1 MLQGKSW
8 TPARARTSTHAAL
21 SAFTEQHDEQHDQG
35 HDEQFTI
42 KDTIKNTINN
52 TINNTTDRE
61 GCREEWGGE
70 CKPKTKNK
78 KVGSGKWLTEIKS

>member
-1 MLQGKSW
+1 M
-8 TPARARTSTHAAL
+8 

-70 CKPKTKNK
+70 CKPKSKNK
-78 KVGSGKWLTEIKS
+78 KGWVGRKGRVRAEKLKSEKCLKYG